1 MSDRVR
7 TGYRQPTMTEYAPF
21 FPDVEPIRFEGREST
36 NPLAFR
42 WYDADR
48 VVAGRTMAEHLR
60 FAVCYWHSFAWDGSD
75 IFGHGTL
82 DRPWNPATRSGSA
95 AAMNPMDAAK
105 MKMAAAF
112 EFVEKLGASFYS
124 FHDIDIAPAGASFAE
139 TCRYFDEMVDEA
151 AAHQERTGIELMW
164 GTTNAF
170 SHPRFMAGAATN
182 PDPDVFAYAAAQVAH
197 CMSATHRLGG
207 HNYVLWGGREG
218 YETLLNTD
226 MKHELNQLGRFLH
239 MVVEHK
245 YAIGFKGTLLIEP
258 KGMEPT
264 KHQYDY
270 DVAAVYAF
278 LQRYGLEN
286 EFKVNIEVNH
296 ATLSGHDF
304 HHEVATAV
312 NAGIFGSIDANAG
325 DDRLGWDLDLFPRS
339 VEQMTLGML
348 EILRGGGF
356 TTGGMM
362 FDTKMRR
369 QSIARDDLFHGH
381 VGAMDVLAKS
391 LLAATSIIDEAEL
404 DRFRSERY
412 ARWGDKQSILDGE
425 VTLQQLH
432 DAVIA
437 DESFDPYG
445 TSGRQE
451 MLDNLVSR
459 HIDSIS

>member
-1 MSDRVR
+1 
-7 TGYRQPTMTEYAPF
+7 MTAVDTPF
-21 FPDVEPIRFEGREST
+21 FADIDRIAYEGPGSD
-36 NPLAFR
+36 NPLVFR

-48 VVAGRTMAEHLR
+48 VVLGKTMAEHLR
-60 FAVCYWHSFAWDGSD
+60 FGVCYWHSFAWDGSD
-75 IFGHGTL
+75 IFGAGTL
-82 DRPWNPATRSGSA
+82 DRPWNTASRTGA
-95 AAMNPMDAAK
+95 VELDPMDAAR

-112 EFVEKLGASFYS
+112 EFIEKLGAPFFA
-124 FHDIDIAPAGASFAE
+124 FHDADIAPPGPSFSA
-139 TCRYFDEMVDEA
+139 TCRNLDEMVDEA
-151 AAHQERTGIELMW
+151 AGHMERTGIELLW

-197 CMSATHRLGG
+197 CMNATKRLGG

-226 MKHELNQLGRFLH
+226 MRRETDQLGRFMT

-245 YAIGFKGTLLIEP
+245 HAIGFPGTLLIEP
-258 KGMEPT
+258 KPMEPT

-270 DVAAVYAF
+270 DVATVHSF
-278 LQRYGLEN
+278 LQQYGLADEI
-286 EFKVNIEVNH
+286 KVNIEVNH

-312 NAGIFGSIDANAG
+312 NAGIFGSVDANAG

-356 TTGGMM
+356 TTGGLM
-362 FDTKMRR
+362 FDTKLRR

-381 VGAMDVLAKS
+381 IGGIDTMARA
-391 LLAATSIIDEAEL
+391 LLAAASIIEEGDL
-404 DRFRSERY
+404 DRRRTERY
-412 ARWGDKQSILDGE
+412 AGWDSEQRILDGSRPDA

-432 DAVIA
+432 DGVLA
-437 DESFDPYG
+437 DDTFDPQPV
-445 TSGRQE
+445 SGRHE
-451 MLDNLVSR
+451 ALEHLVAR
-459 HIDSIS
+459 HIERIR